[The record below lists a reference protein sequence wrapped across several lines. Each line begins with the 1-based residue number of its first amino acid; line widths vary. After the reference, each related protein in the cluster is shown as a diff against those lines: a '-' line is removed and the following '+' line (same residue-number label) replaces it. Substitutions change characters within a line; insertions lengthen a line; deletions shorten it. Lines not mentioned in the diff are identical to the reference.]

1 MEQHAIITDGYVQF
15 KSSTD
20 AYQYPKFRGKGHF
33 GELDCLFPLDSFF
46 LPVFGH
52 NAATPP
58 HRKNRFHLI
67 YTRCIVLLFKLKINV
82 LNIHKNRYSCSE
94 LSIETRGATT
104 ME

>member
-46 LPVFGH
+46 SQYSAIMQQH
-52 NAATPP
+52 P
-58 HRKNRFHLI
+58 HTEKNRFHLI